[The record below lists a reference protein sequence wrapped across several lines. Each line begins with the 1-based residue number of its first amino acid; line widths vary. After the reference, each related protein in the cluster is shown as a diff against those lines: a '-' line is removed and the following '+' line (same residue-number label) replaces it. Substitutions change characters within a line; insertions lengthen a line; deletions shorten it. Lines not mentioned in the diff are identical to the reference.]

1 MFYGFSSRR
10 DPIGFFVKEE
20 VVERRG
26 GGGKEKV
33 SHGQSN

>member
-26 GGGKEKV
+26 GGEGKSV
-33 SHGQSN
+33 SWTE